1 MLLINKINMIDPD
14 AIVSDYDRPM
24 VMDTGGTMVVIQ
36 ANGNVI
42 AEYRYSLT
50 DNTTQ
55 LRAKARIQLRRS
67 IRRHF
72 AAGGTIGNYN
82 W

>member
-1 MLLINKINMIDPD
+1 MLPINKIGMIDPD
-14 AIVSDYDRPM
+14 AIVSVYDRPM
-24 VMDTGGTMVVIQ
+24 VMNTGGTMVVIQ
-36 ANGNVI
+36 ANGNVV
-42 AEYRYSLT
+42 AEYRYALT
-50 DNTTQ
+50 DTTTQ
-55 LRAKARIQLRRS
+55 ARAKARIQLRRA

>member
-1 MLLINKINMIDPD
+1 MLQINKISTIDPD
-14 AIVSDYDRPM
+14 AIVSIYDIPR
-24 VMDTGGTMVVIQ
+24 VMDTGESMVVIQ
-36 ANGNVI
+36 DNGNVI

-67 IRRHF
+67 IRKHF
-72 AAGGTIGNYN
+72 SNGGTIGNYN